1 MVTMEIFEKYYSEMV
16 RFDRSLGMN
25 LSVHEP
31 GKASYT
37 MDIMEQHLT
46 SPDQCHGGVI
56 SALMDAVLGVSSLSL
71 AVSRD
76 NFCTTL
82 EFKINYISTA
92 KPGDSLKA
100 TAEIDSCGSKII
112 TASGS
117 IKEVKSGRLIARGMG
132 TFMQFPLSKKKDILT
147 PVED

>member
-1 MVTMEIFEKYYSEMV
+1 MVTMEVFEKYYSEMV
-16 RFDRSLGMN
+16 NFDRNLGIK

-46 SPDQCHGGVI
+46 TPDQCHGGVI
-56 SALMDAVLGVSSLSL
+56 SAMMDAVMGVSSLSL
-71 AVSRD
+71 AVSKG

-92 KPGDSLKA
+92 KPGDSLEA
-100 TAEIDSCGSKII
+100 TAVIDSCGSKII
-112 TASGS
+112 TTSGS

-132 TFMQFPLSKKKDILT
+132 TFIQFPLSKKKEILDQV
-147 PVED
+147 PD